1 VVERR
6 GRGMGDWIWVVPG
19 ELAPPPTEISPKVTA
34 TITSGHRTERRSGDV
49 DDVEGDGVD
58 VAEALEEFSHT
69 DSRPGYSAFYY
80 DPDDEDE
87 IDELS
92 NELSASKPSGRS
104 PEARSDVGP
113 LEVNVLGTVEVR
125 GWLVTPS
132 RKILTEL
139 ACYLALH
146 QGRPASGEELR
157 TALRRT
163 SDDAAE
169 LSAKTLRNNMSEL
182 KRSLG
187 AELFP
192 QSRGVGYCLSGPL
205 RCDWL
210 TFKALVAQADDSGA
224 DPATVLRSALSLV
237 RGRPFA
243 DVDFG
248 WAAREFLLSEMEGAI
263 RAAARRLAS
272 HSLEAHDFAGALFSF
287 RRGLLASPF
296 DFALWEG
303 ALRAAAGVGT
313 DELASTWRDAQATL
327 GDDASEFARLVE
339 ELKE

>member
-1 VVERR
+1 MRH

-19 ELAPPPTEISPKVTA
+19 EPAPPPVDISPKVSA
-34 TITSGHRTERRSGDV
+34 PITSGHGTERLSDDVGDV
-49 DDVEGDGVD
+49 NDDGVD
-58 VAEALEEFSHT
+58 AEGVLEEFGHI
-69 DSRPGYSAFYY
+69 DSRPGYSAFFY
-80 DPDDEDE
+80 DPDDDEE
-87 IDELS
+87 IDDRFD
-92 NELSASKPSGRS
+92 ELSASAPSGGSPLVRS
-104 PEARSDVGP
+104 EVGP
-113 LEVNVLGTVEVR
+113 LEINVLGPVEVR
-125 GWLVTPS
+125 GWLITPT

-146 QGRPASGEELR
+146 QGRPVSGEALR
-157 TALRRT
+157 AAMRRT

-169 LSAKTLRNNMSEL
+169 LSPKTLRNSMSEL
-182 KRSLG
+182 KRLLG
-187 AELFP
+187 PELFP
-192 QSRGVGYCLSGPL
+192 HSRGVGYGLSGPL

-210 TFKALVAQADDSGA
+210 TFKELVAEADVPGT
-224 DPATVLRSALSLV
+224 DPPAALRSALSLV
-237 RGRPFA
+237 RGCPFA

-263 RAAARRLAS
+263 RVAAGRLGA
-272 HSLEAHDFAGALFSF
+272 HALEAHDFAGALFSF

-303 ALRAAAGVGT
+303 ALRSAAGVGP

-339 ELKE
+339 RLKE